1 MDWRD
6 MGEVLEAAKN
16 LYTQQRFSSG
26 CALASSIQMGT
37 INIWQTL
44 SQK

>member
-16 LYTQQRFSSG
+16 LYTQQT
-26 CALASSIQMGT
+26 QVQQ
-37 INIWQTL
+37 QTRAR
-44 SQK
+44 